1 MKMRKKVCAA
11 VIRRNGLILIC
22 SRPKATILGDKME
35 FPGGKVEPGESLN
48 ECIVRELKEELNA
61 EVLPLDV
68 IHEIEHPY
76 PSGVLNILF
85 IRCILLNDSSLEPR
99 DGQEFRWVR
108 TSELGSV
115 DFLPADL
122 PFARLLADAAG

>member
-11 VIRRNGLILIC
+11 VIRRNGLTLIC

-122 PFARLLADAAG
+122 PFARLLADTAG

>member
-1 MKMRKKVCAA
+1 M
-11 VIRRNGLILIC
+11 IRRNGLTLIC
-22 SRPKATILGDKME
+22 SRPKATIHGDKME

-122 PFARLLADAAG
+122 PFARLLADTAG

>member
-1 MKMRKKVCAA
+1 MEMRKKVCAA
-11 VIRRNGLILIC
+11 VIRRNGQTLIC

-61 EVLPLDV
+61 EILPLDV

-76 PSGVLNILF
+76 PSGILNILF
-85 IRCILLNDSSLEPR
+85 IRCLLLDDSKLEPR

-108 TSELGSV
+108 TSELGSI

-122 PFARLLADAAG
+122 PFARLLAEAAD

>member
-1 MKMRKKVCAA
+1 M
-11 VIRRNGLILIC
+11 
-22 SRPKATILGDKME
+22 
-35 FPGGKVEPGESLN
+35 
-48 ECIVRELKEELNA
+48 
-61 EVLPLDV
+61 LPLDV

-122 PFARLLADAAG
+122 PFARLLADAAD

>member
-1 MKMRKKVCAA
+1 M
-11 VIRRNGLILIC
+11 IRRNGLILIC

>member
-1 MKMRKKVCAA
+1 MRKKVCAA
-11 VIRRNGLILIC
+11 VIRRNGLTLIC
-22 SRPKATILGDKME
+22 SRPKATIHGDKME

-76 PSGVLNILF
+76 PSGVLNGFSLSLF
-85 IRCILLNDSSLEPR
+85 FRLLSSIFIVLLFFILLLTLVGDKGLNI
-99 DGQEFRWVR
+99 FC
-108 TSELGSV
+108 
-115 DFLPADL
+115 
-122 PFARLLADAAG
+122 

>member
-1 MKMRKKVCAA
+1 MEMKRKVCAA
-11 VIRRNGLILIC
+11 VIRRNGRTLIC

-61 EVLPLDV
+61 EILPLDV
-68 IHEIEHPY
+68 IYEIDHPY
-76 PSGVLNILF
+76 PSGVLTLFF
-85 IRCILLNDSSLEPR
+85 IRCLLPDESTLVARE
-99 DGQEFRWVR
+99 GQEFRWVK

-122 PFARLLADAAG
+122 PFARLLGRFAD